1 MLWSLAAVECQNR
14 ELTSA
19 LIVRANVE
27 TGSLAPLEIAMVSQA
42 LADLGACLEDHV
54 NVDTLLQRAASI
66 ARDFTPRVV
75 ERHLRQQVRQCRHFD
90 APLDSKGALGGDN
103 IVPRTRE
110 VFGQVGEEDIG
121 NTQDRVAL

>member
-66 ARDFTPRVV
+66 ARDFTPR
-75 ERHLRQQVRQCRHFD
+75 HAKQTLRALRTCGLRNEHSASVRRLF
-90 APLDSKGALGGDN
+90 AALKQRLCTKTQRTTEKMADREGD
-103 IVPRTRE
+103 
-110 VFGQVGEEDIG
+110 GC
-121 NTQDRVAL
+121 